1 MVVQTGILYYLF
13 SMDCVSGVMD
23 VGQYSAPVHW
33 IDVARRYLMGTKQEF
48 TIDRGGRLERTIVGK
63 NGQAHVR
70 VATERGKDGHFT
82 NEGQYRRA
90 VEKAVD
96 ENKK

>member
-1 MVVQTGILYYLF
+1 
-13 SMDCVSGVMD
+13 
-23 VGQYSAPVHW
+23 
-33 IDVARRYLMGTKQEF
+33 MGTKQEF

-82 NEGQYRRA
+82 DEGQYRRA

-96 ENKK
+96 KNKK